1 MPVEARAYPRPLP
14 NPEWLGKLTEAILE
28 PDLPIVDSHHHLWD
42 HLGSRYLL
50 DELLADV
57 NSGHNIVAT
66 VFIQC
71 GSGYRT
77 SGPEE
82 MRPIGESEFVR
93 AIAEEGDRR
102 DGKTKICAGIVS
114 FADLRR
120 PNVDAVLEGQIAAAG
135 GRFRGIRQIAA
146 YDPAIIGASSYVP
159 PPGLMD
165 DPNFRRG
172 LKRLPAHNLTFEAW
186 IYHPQ
191 IKSLTE
197 VAREC
202 PDVKIVLNHFGGPLG
217 VGPYKRD
224 EVFPGWRADIKGLST
239 CPNVYVKLGGLAM
252 IVNAFDFHL
261 APLPPSSGEMAN
273 AWRPYVETC
282 IKNFGANRCMFESNF
297 WSTRARAAI
306 RCCPSTELRTAAVLS
321 GCPFPA
327 IGLGSFPTRCR
338 PKARI
343 IPVGPVH
350 CWGIGA
356 AALPCSNASV
366 CPWARAAMSRSPWY
380 ISFAFAILSP
390 SSSRCSRICV
400 GQLFH

>member
-14 NPEWLGKLTEAILE
+14 NSEWLGKLTEEILE
-28 PDLPIVDSHHHLWD
+28 PDLPVVDPHHHLWD
-42 HLGSRYLL
+42 HPGSRYLL

-102 DGKTKICAGIVS
+102 GGKTKICAGIVS
-114 FADLRR
+114 FADLRL

-146 YDPAIIGASSYVP
+146 HDPAIVGASSYVP

-165 DPNFRRG
+165 DPNLRRG
-172 LKRLPAHNLTFEAW
+172 LKRLPAHDLTFEAW

-191 IKSLTE
+191 IKTLTE

-202 PDVKIVLNHFGGPLG
+202 PDVKMVLNHFGGPLG

-224 EVFPGWRADIKGLST
+224 EVFPGWRAEIKALSQ

-261 APLPPSSGEMAN
+261 A
-273 AWRPYVETC
+273 
-282 IKNFGANRCMFESNF
+282 RCRRHRVRWPMPGGPMSTLASRTSARTAACSKATSR
-297 WSTRARAAI
+297 STRARAAI
-306 RCCPSTELRTAAVLS
+306 RCCSTPSSGSRAAPPHRKRPISSLAPRR
-321 GCPFPA
+321 GFT
-327 IGLGSFPTRCR
+327 GLGNNRSGRLR
-338 PKARI
+338 
-343 IPVGPVH
+343 
-350 CWGIGA
+350 
-356 AALPCSNASV
+356 SN
-366 CPWARAAMSRSPWY
+366 
-380 ISFAFAILSP
+380 SP
-390 SSSRCSRICV
+390 SRRRPGSISAMGTGLRRY
-400 GQLFH
+400 GQEGGRTNFPIRTLGRGP